1 MGVSFG
7 SKHLLALQIDNGVS
21 QVAELRVH
29 NKSVTVLKSFS
40 VLTPMGT
47 VEEDGTLVADAS
59 FAARVAIASVLL
71 NRFRSELFPASPVK
85 IAKNAEFLSLDLSVT
100 PSHKS
105 LSAVRFA
112 LLGASPCGRALHA
125 KKAEKGE
132 GDNPILSVDGWLFYD

>member
-1 MGVSFG
+1 MKRFFSFFT
-7 SKHLLALQIDNGVS
+7 SLLLILSLIRITFADDPIYREIS
-21 QVAELRVH
+21 
-29 NKSVTVLKSFS
+29 
-40 VLTPMGT
+40 
-47 VEEDGTLVADAS
+47 EEEAYVWATAIESTAPDAS

>member
-1 MGVSFG
+1 MKRFFSFFT
-7 SKHLLALQIDNGVS
+7 SLLLILSLIRITFADDPIYREIS
-21 QVAELRVH
+21 
-29 NKSVTVLKSFS
+29 
-40 VLTPMGT
+40 
-47 VEEDGTLVADAS
+47 EEEAYVWATAIESTAPDAS

-85 IAKNAEFLSLDLSVT
+85 IVKNAEFLSLDLSVT

>member
-1 MGVSFG
+1 MKRFFSFFT
-7 SKHLLALQIDNGVS
+7 SLLLILSLIRITFADDPIYREIS
-21 QVAELRVH
+21 
-29 NKSVTVLKSFS
+29 
-40 VLTPMGT
+40 
-47 VEEDGTLVADAS
+47 EEEAYVWATAIESTAPDAS

-71 NRFRSELFPASPVK
+71 NRFRSELFPATPVK

>member
-1 MGVSFG
+1 MKRFFSFFT
-7 SKHLLALQIDNGVS
+7 SLLLILSLIRITFADDPIYREIS
-21 QVAELRVH
+21 
-29 NKSVTVLKSFS
+29 
-40 VLTPMGT
+40 
-47 VEEDGTLVADAS
+47 EEEAYVWATAIESTAPDAS

-85 IAKNAEFLSLDLSVT
+85 IAKNAEFLLLDLSVT